1 MRGVRCFPHN
11 LSRMTKKSLHKSHNL
26 GAKKKKKKGQS
37 KGQNNMATL
46 VSFDFFFLLFFTGK
60 FAGTLAG
67 DGQLMAAAA
76 C

>member
-1 MRGVRCFPHN
+1 
-11 LSRMTKKSLHKSHNL
+11 
-26 GAKKKKKKGQS
+26 
-37 KGQNNMATL
+37 MATL